1 MVPNLA
7 GNSERS
13 DLVRGLALWSATAMS
28 SAIHRHG
35 NFSCTSEMAR
45 AVGSATCFHGMDH
58 RWTYSALGAFCH
70 AELGAAFPKAG
81 APYVYLSRGL
91 GPLWGFLFGW
101 MSSLLERPVGMATL
115 ATGFVRFFGFLV
127 SYRGHAFIHNPA
139 RRLGVHPSTRPNAGG
154 FDGGGRYGYELLQ
167 CGDEWRDLGS
177 TYVQKGHQAQVRML
191 STRTALERL
200 CCTRP

>member
-1 MVPNLA
+1 LTTFIADRLSLPYSMVPNLA

-28 SAIHRHG
+28 SAMHRHG

-81 APYVYLSRGL
+81 PPTSISAG
-91 GPLWGFLFGW
+91 
-101 MSSLLERPVGMATL
+101 
-115 ATGFVRFFGFLV
+115 V
-127 SYRGHAFIHNPA
+127 SA
-139 RRLGVHPSTRPNAGG
+139 L
-154 FDGGGRYGYELLQ
+154 
-167 CGDEWRDLGS
+167 CGDFSLAG
-177 TYVQKGHQAQVRML
+177 
-191 STRTALERL
+191 
-200 CCTRP
+200 